1 MAVGHTKG
9 KVGIGEEVGVGV
21 LLHHA
26 ADIGAHETVDFT
38 LVNIV
43 GYLHVG
49 RICVG
54 VCNVE
59 KVDGGVAIAD
69 DFLPVLGFVFLEEFV
84 VLCLV
89 VEHRLVVDV
98 FEQFLDTCFVFAFFI
113 QIGGI
118 ACAPHVE
125 ESLDKDGTVD
135 GRMEFEVGEIG
146 LVGGE
151 EFVAFHTC
159 QTVVVGGL
167 PCHAIKF
174 VGAVHEVGGHDSFV
188 EVDPLQFDGTN
199 LLVGAAEVAENVLV
213 FGTLVGPG
221 LEDGFLFF
229 FLFDTVETLNA
240 EGFALPFLPTVGDRG
255 HFGSI
260 FETLGGR
267 LVHSVVVVLEANV
280 AKGDADGVLLNGLE
294 FNLMMCNVALG
305 GAGIA
310 EDKSKVA
317 FVNTLERDV

>member
-1 MAVGHTKG
+1 
-9 KVGIGEEVGVGV
+9 
-21 LLHHA
+21 
-26 ADIGAHETVDFT
+26 
-38 LVNIV
+38 
-43 GYLHVG
+43 
-49 RICVG
+49 
-54 VCNVE
+54 
-59 KVDGGVAIAD
+59 
-69 DFLPVLGFVFLEEFV
+69 
-84 VLCLV
+84 
-89 VEHRLVVDV
+89 
-98 FEQFLDTCFVFAFFI
+98 
-113 QIGGI
+113 
-118 ACAPHVE
+118 
-125 ESLDKDGTVD
+125 
-135 GRMEFEVGEIG
+135 MEFEVGEIG
-146 LVGGE
+146 LVCGK
-151 EFVAFHTC
+151 EFVAFHPC

-174 VGAVHEVGGHDSFV
+174 VGAVHEVGGHDGFV

-199 LLVGAAEVAENVLV
+199 LLVGTAEVAKDVLV

-240 EGFALPFLPTVGDRG
+240 EGFALPFLPTVGNRG

-260 FETLGGR
+260 FEALGGG

-305 GAGIA
+305 GARIA